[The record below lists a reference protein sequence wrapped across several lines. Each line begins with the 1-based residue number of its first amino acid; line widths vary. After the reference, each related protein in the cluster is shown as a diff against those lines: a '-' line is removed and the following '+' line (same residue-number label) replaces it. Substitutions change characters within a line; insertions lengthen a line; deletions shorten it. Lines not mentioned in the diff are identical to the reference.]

1 MISILVTAF
10 KEQKTIGRAIES
22 ILNQKVNNSEILVSA
37 PDDETITEAKKYSK
51 NKVQVFKDSGEGKP
65 NALNMLVKKSRG
77 DLLVLTD
84 GDVFTDSNSI
94 NNLLRHFKD
103 KKVGS
108 VSSRV
113 VSINGRKNMFGF
125 WSEILTSIN
134 HIQRLRHKGDTICS
148 GYLYAVRRELF
159 PNLPKNTLAED
170 ALASLNVIDKGYK
183 SVYEPSS
190 LVFVKYPTNLPD
202 WISQK
207 KRTAGRV
214 YQMSSKSN
222 TNKLRRLKE
231 EVSAGIFSLR
241 EVESV
246 HEFIWLISLFVM
258 RSYIWV
264 RILLDFR
271 LWNRNYR
278 KVWERVESTK

>member
-10 KEQKTIGRAIES
+10 KEQRTIGRAIEA
-22 ILNQKVNNSEILVSA
+22 ILNQKVKNSEILVSA
-37 PDDETITEAKKYSK
+37 PDEETIMAAKKYSK
-51 NKVQVFKDSGEGKP
+51 SKVRVFKDSGEGKP
-65 NALNMLVKKSRG
+65 NALNMLVKKARG

-94 NNLLRHFKD
+94 NPLLRHFKD
-103 KKVGS
+103 KRVGS

-125 WSEILTSIN
+125 WSEILTSVN
-134 HIQRLRHKGDTICS
+134 HIQRLRDKGNTICS
-148 GYLYAVRRELF
+148 GYLYAVRKELF
-159 PNLPKNTLAED
+159 PNLQKNTLAED
-170 ALASLNVIDKGYK
+170 AVVSLNVIAKGYH
-183 SVYEPSS
+183 SIYEPSS

-214 YQMSSKSN
+214 FQISNKSN
-222 TNKLRRLKE
+222 KNKLRRLKD

-241 EVESV
+241 EVESI
-246 HEFIWLISLFVM
+246 HEFIWLILLFIM
-258 RSYIWV
+258 RSYIWA

-271 LWNRNYR
+271 LWNRSYR